1 MSSGKKILLGVTGS
15 IAAYKALDLAS
26 RLRKKGHQVTA
37 VMTRSACQLVGP
49 ASFES
54 LTGNPVALEL
64 FPKQKPQQIE
74 HISLAQWADLVLIA
88 PATANFLGKAAH
100 GIADD
105 LLTTV
110 ALAATSPIL
119 IAPAMNVN
127 MWQAQAVQENLK
139 KLKAFGWKIIE
150 PESGRLACGDT
161 GKGRLASLE
170 AIEKAIEEALYPN
183 QQLAGVPILITAG
196 RTEEDIDPVRT
207 ITNRSSGRM
216 GYALAEEAAAR
227 GAKVTLITGPADL
240 TLPDVEKVV
249 KVRTAEQM
257 SQAVKKHLPLNKA
270 LIMTAAV
277 ADFRPS
283 KTSAQKIKRGS
294 GSLDLKLEPVGDIL
308 AQASKN
314 NKKQALLVGFALESK
329 DLLANARK
337 KLVSKNLDLIVAN
350 DPQTIASGNIR
361 ATLLEPNGRAVKLP
375 LMGKPE
381 LAGVLL
387 DKLDELFKKRSA
399 SAVAANPPEDKLRR
413 LKESNK
419 KRKRKANPNAR

>member
-74 HISLAQWADLVLIA
+74 HITLAQWADLVLIA

-110 ALAATSPIL
+110 AMAATSPIL
-119 IAPAMNVN
+119 AAPAMNVN
-127 MWQAQAVQENLK
+127 MWQSRAVQENLK
-139 KLKAFGWKIIE
+139 KLKTFGWNIIE
-150 PESGRLACGDT
+150 PESGRLACGDI
-161 GKGRLASLE
+161 GKGRLASLDT
-170 AIEKAIEEALYPN
+170 IEKAIEKALFPN
-183 QQLAGVPILITAG
+183 QQLAGIPVLITAG

-216 GYALAEEAAAR
+216 GYALAEEAEAR
-227 GAKVTLITGPADL
+227 GARVTLITGPADL

-249 KVRTAEQM
+249 KVRTAEEM
-257 SQAVKKHLPLNKA
+257 LAAVKKHLPLNKA

-277 ADFRPS
+277 ADFKPS
-283 KTSAQKIKRGS
+283 KASVQKIKRGP
-294 GSLDLKLEPVGDIL
+294 GSLNLKLEPVADIL
-308 AQASKN
+308 AQAAKD
-314 NKKQALLVGFALESK
+314 NKKNAVLIGFALESK
-329 DLLANARK
+329 DLMANARK
-337 KLVSKNLDLIVAN
+337 KLISKKLDLIVAN
-350 DPQTIASGNIR
+350 DPKTIASGNIQ
-361 ATLLEPNGRAVKLP
+361 ATLLEPKGQAVKLP

-381 LAGVLL
+381 LAGILL

-413 LKESNK
+413 LKEPNK
-419 KRKRKANPNAR
+419 KRKRKENPNAR

>member
-15 IAAYKALDLAS
+15 IAAYKALELTS

-37 VMTRSACQLVGP
+37 VMTESACQLVGP
-49 ASFES
+49 ASFEA
-54 LTGNPVALEL
+54 LTGNPVALKL
-64 FPKQKPQQIE
+64 FPGQKPQRIE

-88 PATANFLGKAAH
+88 PATANFMGKAAC

-110 ALAATSPIL
+110 ALAATAPIL

-127 MWQAQAVQENLK
+127 MWQSRAVQESLR
-139 KLKAFGWKIIE
+139 KLRAFGWRIIE

-170 AIEKAIEEALYPN
+170 TIEKAIEDALYPN
-183 QQLAGVPILITAG
+183 QQLAGIPVLITAG

-216 GYALAEEAAAR
+216 GYALAEEAEAR
-227 GAKVTLITGPADL
+227 GARVTLITGPADM
-240 TLPDVEKVV
+240 TLPEVEMVL
-249 KVRTAEQM
+249 KVRTADEM
-257 SQAVKKHLPLNKA
+257 MAAVKKHLPLNKA

-277 ADFRPS
+277 ADFKPS

-294 GSLDLKLEPVGDIL
+294 GPVNLKLEPVGDIL
-308 AQASKN
+308 ARASKD
-314 NKKQALLVGFALESK
+314 NKKHAVLVGFALESK

-337 KLVSKNLDLIVAN
+337 KLISKKLDLIVAN
-350 DPQTIASGNIR
+350 DASTIASDKSR
-361 ATLLEPNGRAVKLP
+361 AMLLEPNGKTVTLA

-381 LAGVLL
+381 LAGLIL
-387 DKLDELFKKRSA
+387 DKLVEL
-399 SAVAANPPEDKLRR
+399 L
-413 LKESNK
+413 K
-419 KRKRKANPNAR
+419 KRKAGPNAR

>member
-1 MSSGKKILLGVTGS
+1 MISGKKILLGVTGS

-119 IAPAMNVN
+119 VAPAMNVN

-150 PESGRLACGDT
+150 PASGRLACGDT
-161 GKGRLASLE
+161 GKGRLASLD
-170 AIEKAIEEALYPN
+170 AIEKAIEEAFFPN

-227 GAKVTLITGPADL
+227 GARVTLITGPADL

-249 KVRTAEQM
+249 EVRTAEQM

-277 ADFRPS
+277 ADFKPL

-294 GSLDLKLEPVGDIL
+294 GSLNLKLEPVADIL

-314 NKKQALLVGFALESK
+314 NKKHALLVGFALESK
-329 DLLANARK
+329 DFLANARK
-337 KLVSKNLDLIVAN
+337 KLIAKNLDLIVAN
-350 DPQTIASGNIR
+350 APQTIASANIR

-399 SAVAANPPEDKLRR
+399 SAIAANPPEDKLRR
-413 LKESNK
+413 LKEPNK
-419 KRKRKANPNAR
+419 KRKRKADPNAR

>member
-37 VMTRSACQLVGP
+37 VMTKSACQLVGP

-88 PATANFLGKAAH
+88 PATANFLGKAAN

-110 ALAATSPIL
+110 ALAATVPIL

-127 MWQAQAVQENLK
+127 MWQSRAVQENLK
-139 KLKAFGWKIIE
+139 KLKSFGWKIIE
-150 PESGRLACGDT
+150 PESGRLACGDI

-170 AIEKAIEEALYPN
+170 TIEKAIQEALYPSR
-183 QQLAGVPILITAG
+183 QLAGIPVLITAG

-216 GYALAEEAAAR
+216 GYALAAEAEAR
-227 GAKVTLITGPADL
+227 GARVTLITGPADINPPQVHHL
-240 TLPDVEKVV
+240 V
-249 KVRTAEQM
+249 KVKTVEQM
-257 SQAVKKHLPLNKA
+257 SQAVKKHLPLNRA
-270 LIMTAAV
+270 LVMTAAV
-277 ADFRPS
+277 ADFKPS
-283 KTSAQKIKRGS
+283 KTSVQKIKRGP
-294 GSLDLKLEPVGDIL
+294 GTLNLKLEPVSDIL

-314 NKKQALLVGFALESK
+314 NKKHALLIGFALESQ

-337 KLVSKNLDLIVAN
+337 KLISKNLDLIVAN
-350 DPQTIASGNIR
+350 GPKTIASGKIQ
-361 ATLLEPNGRAVKLP
+361 ATLLEPKGRAVKLS
-375 LMGKPE
+375 LMGKSK
-381 LAGVLL
+381 LAGIIL
-387 DKLDELFKKRSA
+387 DKLDELLKKR
-399 SAVAANPPEDKLRR
+399 E
-413 LKESNK
+413 E
-419 KRKRKANPNAR
+419 NPNAR

>member
-26 RLRKKGHQVTA
+26 RLCKKGHRVTA

-54 LTGNPVALEL
+54 LTGNPAALEL
-64 FPKQKPQQIE
+64 FPRQKPQQIE
-74 HISLAQWADLVLIA
+74 HISLAQWADLVLVA
-88 PATANFLGKAAH
+88 PATANFLGKAAN

-110 ALAATSPIL
+110 AMAATAPIL

-161 GKGRLASLE
+161 GKGRLAPLE

-183 QQLAGVPILITAG
+183 QQLVGIPVLITAG

-216 GYALAEEAAAR
+216 GYALAVEAAAR
-227 GAKVTLITGPADL
+227 GARVTLITGPADL

-283 KTSAQKIKRGS
+283 KASAQKIKRGS
-294 GSLDLKLEPVGDIL
+294 GSLDLKLEPVADIL
-308 AQASKN
+308 AQASRN
-314 NKKQALLVGFALESK
+314 NKKHALMVGFALESK

-337 KLVSKNLDLIVAN
+337 KLIAKNLDLIVAN
-350 DPQTIASGNIR
+350 DSQTIASGNIR
-361 ATLLEPNGRAVKLP
+361 ATLLEPKGRAVKLP

-387 DKLDELFKKRSA
+387 DKLDELFKKR
-399 SAVAANPPEDKLRR
+399 
-413 LKESNK
+413 
-419 KRKRKANPNAR
+419 KANQNAR

>member
-26 RLRKKGHQVTA
+26 RLRKKGHQVTV

-74 HISLAQWADLVLIA
+74 HISLAQWADLVLVA

-110 ALAATSPIL
+110 ALAATAPIL

-150 PESGRLACGDT
+150 PERGRLACGDT
-161 GKGRLASLE
+161 GKGRLASLDV
-170 AIEKAIEEALYPN
+170 IEKTIEEALYPN

-216 GYALAEEAAAR
+216 GYALAAEAQKR
-227 GAKVTLITGPADL
+227 GARVTLITGPADL

-277 ADFRPS
+277 ADFKPL

-294 GSLDLKLEPVGDIL
+294 GSLDLKLEPVADIL
-308 AQASKN
+308 AQASKH
-314 NKKQALLVGFALESK
+314 NKKHALLVGFALESK

-337 KLVSKNLDLIVAN
+337 KLISKNLDLIVAN
-350 DPQTIASGNIR
+350 DPRTIASGNIR
-361 ATLLEPNGRAVKLP
+361 ATLLEPNGREVKLP

-387 DKLDELFKKRSA
+387 DKLDGLFKKRSA

-413 LKESNK
+413 LKEPNK

>member
-15 IAAYKALDLAS
+15 IAAYKALDLVS

-37 VMTRSACQLVGP
+37 VMTKSACQLVGP

-119 IAPAMNVN
+119 AAPAMNVN
-127 MWQAQAVQENLK
+127 MWQSRAVQENLK
-139 KLKAFGWKIIE
+139 KLKAFGWNIIE
-150 PESGRLACGDT
+150 PESGRLACGDI

-170 AIEKAIEEALYPN
+170 TIEKAIEEALHPN
-183 QQLAGVPILITAG
+183 QQLAGIPILITAG

-216 GYALAEEAAAR
+216 GYALAEEAEAR

-240 TLPDVEKVV
+240 TLPGVEKVV
-249 KVRTAEQM
+249 KVRTAEEM
-257 SQAVKKHLPLNKA
+257 SQAVKKYLPLNQV

-277 ADFRPS
+277 ADFKPS

-294 GSLDLKLEPVGDIL
+294 GALNLKLEPVADIL
-308 AQASKN
+308 AQAARD
-314 NKKQALLVGFALESK
+314 NKKHALLIGFALESK
-329 DLLANARK
+329 DLLANAWK
-337 KLVSKNLDLIVAN
+337 KLIAKKLDLIVAN
-350 DPQTIASGNIR
+350 DPKTIASGNIQ
-361 ATLLEPNGRAVKLP
+361 ATLLEPKGQAVKLP
-375 LMGKPE
+375 LMGKPK
-381 LAGVLL
+381 LAGIIL
-387 DKLDELFKKRSA
+387 DKLDELFKKR
-399 SAVAANPPEDKLRR
+399 
-413 LKESNK
+413 KE
-419 KRKRKANPNAR
+419 NPNAR

>member
-74 HISLAQWADLVLIA
+74 HISLAQWADLVLIV
-88 PATANFLGKAAH
+88 PATANFMGKAAN

-110 ALAATSPIL
+110 AMAASSPIL

-127 MWQAQAVQENLK
+127 MWQNRAVQENLK
-139 KLKAFGWKIIE
+139 KLKTFSWKVIE
-150 PESGRLACGDT
+150 PESGRLACGDE

-170 AIEKAIEEALYPN
+170 TIEKAIEEALFPN

-216 GYALAEEAAAR
+216 GYALAAEAESR
-227 GAKVTLITGPADL
+227 GARVTLITGPADIMPPAVSKL
-240 TLPDVEKVV
+240 IKI
-249 KVRTAEQM
+249 KTAGQM
-257 SQAVKKHLPLNKA
+257 ALEVKKHLPLNRA

-277 ADFRPS
+277 ADFKPS
-283 KTSAQKIKRGS
+283 QTSVQKIKRGS
-294 GSLDLKLEPVGDIL
+294 GTLNLKLEPVSDIL

-314 NKKQALLVGFALESK
+314 NKKHALLIGFALESK
-329 DLLANARK
+329 DLLSNARK
-337 KLVSKNLDLIVAN
+337 KLISKNLDLIVAN
-350 DPQTIASGNIR
+350 DPKTIASDNIR
-361 ATLLEPNGRAVKLP
+361 ATLLGADGRVSKLS

-381 LAGVLL
+381 LAGIILN
-387 DKLDELFKKRSA
+387 KLDEL
-399 SAVAANPPEDKLRR
+399 L
-413 LKESNK
+413 K
-419 KRKRKANPNAR
+419 KRKAKNA

>member
-15 IAAYKALDLAS
+15 IAAYKALELTS

-37 VMTRSACQLVGP
+37 VMTEAACQLVGP
-49 ASFES
+49 ASFEA
-54 LTGNPVALEL
+54 LTGNPVALKL
-64 FPKQKPQQIE
+64 FPGQKPQQIE

-88 PATANFLGKAAH
+88 PATANFMGKAAH

-110 ALAATSPIL
+110 AMAATAPIL
-119 IAPAMNVN
+119 MAPAMNVN
-127 MWQAQAVQENLK
+127 MWQSRAAQESLR
-139 KLKAFGWKIIE
+139 KLRAFGWRIVE
-150 PESGRLACGDT
+150 PEIGLLACGDT
-161 GKGRLASLE
+161 GKGRMASLD
-170 AIEKAIEEALYPN
+170 AIEKAVEEVLYPN
-183 QQLAGVPILITAG
+183 QKMAGLPILITAG

-216 GYALAEEAAAR
+216 GYALAEAAEAR
-227 GAKVTLITGPADL
+227 GARVTLITGPADIKPPQVHQL
-240 TLPDVEKVV
+240 IKV
-249 KVRTAEQM
+249 KTAEQM
-257 SQAVKKHLPLNKA
+257 SRAVKKHLPLNKA

-283 KTSAQKIKRGS
+283 KTSTQKIKRGP
-294 GSLDLKLEPVGDIL
+294 GTMNLKLEPVADIL
-308 AQASKN
+308 ARASKD
-314 NKKQALLVGFALESK
+314 NKKQAVLIGFALESK

-337 KLVSKNLDLIVAN
+337 KLISKKLDLIVAN

-361 ATLLEPNGRAVKLP
+361 ATLLEPKGQAVKLP

-387 DKLDELFKKRSA
+387 DKLDELFKKR
-399 SAVAANPPEDKLRR
+399 
-413 LKESNK
+413 
-419 KRKRKANPNAR
+419 KANPNAR

>member
-74 HISLAQWADLVLIA
+74 HISLAQWADLVLVA

-110 ALAATSPIL
+110 ALAATAPIL

-161 GKGRLASLE
+161 GKGRLASLDV
-170 AIEKAIEEALYPN
+170 IEKTIEEALYPN

-216 GYALAEEAAAR
+216 GYALAAEAQKR
-227 GAKVTLITGPADL
+227 GARVTLITGPADL

-277 ADFRPS
+277 ADFKPL

-294 GSLDLKLEPVGDIL
+294 VSLDLKLEPVADIL
-308 AQASKN
+308 AQASKR
-314 NKKQALLVGFALESK
+314 NKKHALLVGFALESK

-337 KLVSKNLDLIVAN
+337 KLISKNLDLIVAN
-350 DPQTIASGNIR
+350 DPRTIASGNIR
-361 ATLLEPNGRAVKLP
+361 ATLLEPNGRTVKLP

-387 DKLDELFKKRSA
+387 DKLDGLFKKR
-399 SAVAANPPEDKLRR
+399 
-413 LKESNK
+413 
-419 KRKRKANPNAR
+419 KADPNAR

>member
-110 ALAATSPIL
+110 ALAATAPIL
-119 IAPAMNVN
+119 AAPAMNVN

-139 KLKAFGWKIIE
+139 KLKSFGWKIIE

-161 GKGRLASLE
+161 GKGRLASLD
-170 AIEKAIEEALYPN
+170 AIEKAIEEALFPN

-227 GAKVTLITGPADL
+227 GAKVTLISGPADIKPPQVHHL
-240 TLPDVEKVV
+240 V
-249 KVRTAEQM
+249 KVKTAEQM
-257 SQAVKKHLPLNKA
+257 SQAVKKHLPFNKA

-277 ADFRPS
+277 ADFKPL

-294 GSLDLKLEPVGDIL
+294 GTLNLKLEPVADIL

-314 NKKQALLVGFALESK
+314 NKKHAMLIGFALESK

-337 KLVSKNLDLIVAN
+337 KLISKNLDMIVAN
-350 DPQTIASGNIR
+350 DPKTIASGKIR
-361 ATLLEPNGRAVKLP
+361 ATLLGADGRVSKLP
-375 LMGKPE
+375 LMGKTE

-387 DKLDELFKKRSA
+387 DKLEELFKKR
-399 SAVAANPPEDKLRR
+399 
-413 LKESNK
+413 
-419 KRKRKANPNAR
+419 KAKPNAR